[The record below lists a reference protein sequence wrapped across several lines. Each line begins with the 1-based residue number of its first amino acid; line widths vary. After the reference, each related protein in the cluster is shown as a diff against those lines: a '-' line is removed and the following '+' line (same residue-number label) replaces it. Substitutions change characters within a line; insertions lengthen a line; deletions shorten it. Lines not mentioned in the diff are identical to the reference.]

1 MTKTEERICK
11 SIRICK
17 RIYNDAKNYNLAQNI
32 ESKLTYI
39 SILNTNLEFL
49 VDSGSII
56 RYDID
61 RDENDNEKITKI
73 VLLFEGLGT
82 INITVDLT
90 HIERKYKVMK
100 NCIEINT

>member
-1 MTKTEERICK
+1 MTKTEKRICK
-11 SIRICK
+11 NIRICK

-56 RYDID
+56 RYDINRD
-61 RDENDNEKITKI
+61 RNDNEKITKI

-82 INITVDLT
+82 INITVD
-90 HIERKYKVMK
+90 
-100 NCIEINT
+100 